1 VSVDECLRW
10 SPFATA
16 AGNPRQTQIARDAG
30 ALGQVLPH
38 LLALGNAAAR
48 GGDFAGTASH
58 MAEPNAIGEATDTR
72 LLPYSEMLVLAMRGR
87 EAETVTLTPPREASE
102 CELVDHARA
111 REAVDRLAVGALGSS
126 PSLASAFLS
135 GAAPSTADGFQ
146 PPRAVH
152 PREA

>member
-1 VSVDECLRW
+1 M
-10 SPFATA
+10 
-16 AGNPRQTQIARDAG
+16 
-30 ALGQVLPH
+30 LPH

-72 LLPYSEMLVLAMRGR
+72 LLPYSEMLVLTMRGR
-87 EAETVTLTPPREASE
+87 EVETVTLTPPREASE

-111 REAVDRLAVGALGSS
+111 RPAGGALGSS

-135 GAAPSTADGFQ
+135 GAALSTADGCQ
-146 PPRAVH
+146 PPRVVH